1 MRQFKWYFR
10 HFLSKTLSHIL
21 SSATFIFQ
29 GSKICL
35 FCLLLIFLL
44 SFPSSLIYAQAS
56 SSENILEETGY
67 SAEEASEL
75 SLFEKIP
82 TIVTASKRTE
92 RITEAP
98 SIISVITEEDIERM
112 GARTIIDVLR
122 TIPGIEIVRNE
133 YNTSQIAVRGLLSES
148 SAGIKILF
156 DGHTLNDPIT
166 GGATAFYD
174 DLPLR
179 NVQRIEIIR
188 GPASALYGT
197 NAFVSVVNII
207 TKEAQDIN
215 GLEVSMGTGSNHTIN
230 PSFLYGE
237 ALNDVNLTLY
247 FDYYTTKGDKFF
259 INSDSMTGYDSLTG
273 STVSLAPGSFSE
285 EREKIDLSYKVRYH
299 DFTLHGKFYD
309 KHRGPFLTNAFVLNE
324 DSTEDTR
331 HFYTELE
338 YSRFLTERVE
348 FHSKVYVDYYEYD
361 VFENFARGITLFS
374 DNDKLLTYPN
384 GLSNNIHLES
394 WRFGNEEQLNVRLF
408 KNNDLTLGF
417 AYEYSSVGDVSYLTN
432 IYNVDVG
439 VDPDVLLDIREFVSG
454 VNYSSYQ
461 TVAAVF
467 LQDTWRIRDS
477 IDLTFGMRGDF
488 FDDYGGV
495 FTPKAAMVYEPNQDF
510 NIKLLF
516 GSAFRVPSFSETL
529 IENPEEESS
538 TEELHT
544 FEVGFGYKPTEW
556 LVAEVNYFNTEI
568 NELTEVTNG
577 EEIGSYPIGTTQ
589 TYRTVG
595 GFDAQGVEIELRG
608 TSEKDINLGI
618 IPRIISST
626 FRLNYSYQDTQDS
639 QTHEKVP
646 NMAKHKGNIG
656 VGFNLSAEKRPD
668 SRFNALSVFRTFSDE
683 LSLYFNLFLCGERE
697 RSTNDIRGPLPGYG
711 VLDMTLTAHDVF
723 HRGLDLSFS
732 IKNMLD
738 KEYYDP
744 SPELTDIYSLSTIP
758 DDYPNPGRTFYVEL
772 HYLF

>member
-1 MRQFKWYFR
+1 
-10 HFLSKTLSHIL
+10 
-21 SSATFIFQ
+21 
-29 GSKICL
+29 
-35 FCLLLIFLL
+35 
-44 SFPSSLIYAQAS
+44 
-56 SSENILEETGY
+56 
-67 SAEEASEL
+67 
-75 SLFEKIP
+75 
-82 TIVTASKRTE
+82 
-92 RITEAP
+92 
-98 SIISVITEEDIERM
+98 
-112 GARTIIDVLR
+112 
-122 TIPGIEIVRNE
+122 
-133 YNTSQIAVRGLLSES
+133 
-148 SAGIKILF
+148 
-156 DGHTLNDPIT
+156 
-166 GGATAFYD
+166 
-174 DLPLR
+174 
-179 NVQRIEIIR
+179 
-188 GPASALYGT
+188 
-197 NAFVSVVNII
+197 
-207 TKEAQDIN
+207 
-215 GLEVSMGTGSNHTIN
+215 
-230 PSFLYGE
+230 
-237 ALNDVNLTLY
+237 
-247 FDYYTTKGDKFF
+247 
-259 INSDSMTGYDSLTG
+259 
-273 STVSLAPGSFSE
+273 
-285 EREKIDLSYKVRYH
+285 
-299 DFTLHGKFYD
+299 
-309 KHRGPFLTNAFVLNE
+309 
-324 DSTEDTR
+324 
-331 HFYTELE
+331 
-338 YSRFLTERVE
+338 
-348 FHSKVYVDYYEYD
+348 
-361 VFENFARGITLFS
+361 
-374 DNDKLLTYPN
+374 
-384 GLSNNIHLES
+384 
-394 WRFGNEEQLNVRLF
+394 
-408 KNNDLTLGF
+408 
-417 AYEYSSVGDVSYLTN
+417 
-432 IYNVDVG
+432 
-439 VDPDVLLDIREFVSG
+439 
-454 VNYSSYQ
+454 
-461 TVAAVF
+461 
-467 LQDTWRIRDS
+467 
-477 IDLTFGMRGDF
+477 
-488 FDDYGGV
+488 
-495 FTPKAAMVYEPNQDF
+495 MVYEPNQDF